1 LHAHF
6 QPCLFIDE
14 YMDSRD
20 MFIPELMLKQ
30 LYTIGSLRSSP
41 EGFQFR
47 LKNRLKDAVLR
58 QVKSLSFNNQVIDL
72 EKVFLRTADKSK
84 ISLKQLKQSEGISLS
99 LGTEI
104 HFFINDMF
112 PPSGT
117 AHSLDIHLNAE
128 PFGHVH
134 LNVKDELKD
143 ESTDNDV
150 LPRTPGDDL
159 NPKIITAR
167 HDYVRKICGSSLD
180 TVFDC
185 TLDKQSIK
193 GNIEHFV
200 GAAQVP
206 MGIAGPLK
214 VNGEH
219 AKGEFLIPMATTEG
233 TLVASYNRGMKL
245 LNMNGGVTATVVGDA
260 MQRAPV
266 FIFDN
271 ARQARDFVKWLDQH
285 FEQIKQEADASDPH
299 VSLSYIDHI
308 LSNKFAYLRF
318 NFTTGDA
325 AGQNMVGRATFV
337 ACSWVLARYKGIK
350 NFFLESNL
358 ATDKK
363 SSQINIMRTRGKRV
377 TAEATISKDDLRR
390 VMRVEPKQ
398 IDFHGRVSAVG
409 SFLAGTTNTGL
420 HSANGIAAM
429 FIATG
434 QDVAN
439 VSESSA
445 AILYSEVDEN
455 GDLYL
460 SLTIPALIVATCGGG
475 TGLSTQRECLEM
487 LDCYG
492 ANKVRKFAEI
502 VASVVL
508 AGEISLACAISSL
521 DWVPSHEE
529 YGRN

>member
-1 LHAHF
+1 MH
-6 QPCLFIDE
+6 
-14 YMDSRD
+14 M
-20 MFIPELMLKQ
+20 PELMIKQ
-30 LYTIGSLRSSP
+30 LYTIGSLRCDP
-41 EGFQFR
+41 DGLHFR

-58 QVKSLSFNNQVIDL
+58 RVTSLSINNNTISPQSI
-72 EKVFLRTADKSK
+72 FLSTGDKFK
-84 ISLKQLKQSEGISLS
+84 ISLEQLELSAGIGFS
-99 LGTEI
+99 LGAELDFCITDLSPTSASPLTL
-104 HFFINDMF
+104 DMHLVADPF
-112 PPSGT
+112 
-117 AHSLDIHLNAE
+117 ASL
-128 PFGHVH
+128 H
-134 LNVKDELKD
+134 LNVQDEIKDETADD
-143 ESTDNDV
+143 EG

-159 NPKIITAR
+159 NPKIIGAR
-167 HDYVRKICGSSLD
+167 QDYVHKITGASPKTVFNYTLD
-180 TVFDC
+180 T
-185 TLDKQSIK
+185 KAIK

-206 MGIAGPLK
+206 IGIAGPIK

-219 AKGEFLIPMATTEG
+219 AQGDFLIPMATTEG

-245 LNMNGGVTATVVGDA
+245 LNMNGGVTATVVGDG

-271 ARQARDFVKWLDQH
+271 ARQARDFVVWLDQH

-337 ACSWVLARYKGIK
+337 ACSWILARYQGVK

-377 TAEATISKDDLRR
+377 TAEATISKEDLRR

-420 HSANGIAAM
+420 HSANGITAM

-445 AILYSEVDEN
+445 AILYSEVDKN

-487 LDCYG
+487 LDCFG
-492 ANKVRKFAEI
+492 TNKVRKFAEI

-521 DWVPSHEE
+521 DWVTSHEE

>member
-1 LHAHF
+1 
-6 QPCLFIDE
+6 
-14 YMDSRD
+14 MN
-20 MFIPELMLKQ
+20 IPELMLKQ
-30 LYTIGSLRSSP
+30 LYTIGSLRKNP
-41 EGFQFR
+41 DGLQFS
-47 LKNRLKDAVLR
+47 LKNRLKDTVLR
-58 QVKSLSFNNQVIDL
+58 EVKSLSFNQQLISLDN
-72 EKVFLRTADKSK
+72 VFLRSPGKSK
-84 ISLKQLKQSEGISLS
+84 IGLKQLQLANGLPFPLGAELDFIIS
-99 LGTEI
+99 
-104 HFFINDMF
+104 DM
-112 PPSGT
+112 T
-117 AHSLDIHLNAE
+117 VTDKVNCTLDIYLNVDS
-128 PFGHVH
+128 FDMVH
-134 LNVKDELKD
+134 LKVEDELKD
-143 ESTDNDV
+143 KPFEIGG
-150 LPRTPGDDL
+150 LPRNPSDDL
-159 NPKIITAR
+159 NPEFVHTRQNYIR
-167 HDYVRKICGSSLD
+167 ESCGCSPD
-180 TVFDC
+180 TVFNY
-185 TLDKQSIK
+185 TLDTNSIK

-206 MGIAGPLK
+206 LGIAGPLK
-214 VNGEH
+214 INGEH
-219 AKGEFLIPMATTEG
+219 ATGEFLIPMATSEG

-245 LNMNGGVTATVVGDA
+245 LNLNGGVTATVVGDA

-271 ARQARDFVKWLDQH
+271 ARQARDFVIWMDLQFDS
-285 FEQIKQEADASDPH
+285 IKKEADASDPH

-325 AGQNMVGRATFV
+325 AGQNMVGRATFI
-337 ACSWVLARYKGIK
+337 ACSWILVRYQGIR

-377 TAEATISKDDLRR
+377 TAEATIKKHDLLR

-445 AILYSEVDEN
+445 AILYSEVDQN

-475 TGLSTQRECLEM
+475 TGLSTQRECLQM

-492 ANKVRKFAEI
+492 TNKVRKFAEI

>member
-1 LHAHF
+1 M
-6 QPCLFIDE
+6 
-14 YMDSRD
+14 Y
-20 MFIPELMLKQ
+20 IPELMIKQ

-41 EGFQFR
+41 DGLHFR
-47 LKNRLKDAVLR
+47 LKNRIKDAVLR
-58 QVKSLSFNNQVIDL
+58 QVTSLSINKNEIALQN
-72 EKVFLRTADKSK
+72 VFLFTGDKIK
-84 ISLKQLKQSEGISLS
+84 MSLEQLNLSEGVTFS
-99 LGTEI
+99 LGAELDFCITD
-104 HFFINDMF
+104 FA
-112 PPSGT
+112 PVSSGPIT
-117 AHSLDIHLNAE
+117 VDIHLVAE
-128 PFGHVH
+128 PFANLH
-134 LNVKDELKD
+134 LKVQDELKD
-143 ESTDNDV
+143 TSTDNES
-150 LPRTPGDDL
+150 LPRKLGDDL
-159 NPKIITAR
+159 NSNIVSARQGYVHEITGTSPK
-167 HDYVRKICGSSLD
+167 
-180 TVFDC
+180 TVFDY
-185 TLDKQSIK
+185 TLDTNTIK
-193 GNIEHFV
+193 GNIENFI

-206 MGIAGPLK
+206 IGIAGPIK

-219 AKGEFLIPMATTEG
+219 AKGDFLIPMATTEG

-245 LNMNGGVTATVVGDA
+245 LNMNGGVTATVVGDN

-271 ARQARDFVKWLDQH
+271 ARQARDFVIWLDQN
-285 FEQIKQEADASDPH
+285 FDQIKQQTDASDPH

-325 AGQNMVGRATFV
+325 AGQNMVGRATYV
-337 ACSWVLARYKGIK
+337 ACSWVLARYQGVK
-350 NFFLESNL
+350 NFFLESNI

-377 TAEATISKDDLRR
+377 TAEVTINKHDLRR

-420 HSANGIAAM
+420 HSANGITAM

-445 AILYSEVDEN
+445 AILYSEVDQN

-487 LDCYG
+487 LDCFG
-492 ANKVRKFAEI
+492 TNKVRKFAEI

-521 DWVPSHEE
+521 DWVTSHEE